1 MEWQPSLSFMTG
13 HPTQSYLAKRGFKPC
28 FDIIDNVASK
38 PVQVYLKAND
48 IKIQLVE
55 PHNHMVN
62 AAERVIQTFKNH
74 LIAGFCTIDRD
85 CRAVIWSKFTPQAQ
99 DSLNMLRTLRV
110 HPKGS
115 TYHILEG
122 IHDLL
127 PNWHSSHHLQPTRN
141 QRFWG
146 TRALDEYMS
155 LEECASLT
163 SHFPPTTLWPTSRIT
178 YGWNKTCSRKHRQ
191 GNRET
196 PQEAQCLPTPTH
208 WSLGTFV
215 KYLQRGHLGYQMWDT
230 YPEAELGT
238 PRLDEDNEFDDD
250 LTWHGWGSSLSPHQ
264 SGGRGGASVD
274 SP

>member
-38 PVQVYLKAND
+38 PVQAYLKAND

-55 PHNHMVN
+55 PHNHRVN
-62 AAERVIQTFKNH
+62 AAERAIQTFKNH

-127 PNWHSSHHLQPTRN
+127 PNWHSTHHLQPTRN
-141 QRFWG
+141 QRF
-146 TRALDEYMS
+146 
-155 LEECASLT
+155 
-163 SHFPPTTLWPTSRIT
+163 
-178 YGWNKTCSRKHRQ
+178 
-191 GNRET
+191 
-196 PQEAQCLPTPTH
+196 
-208 WSLGTFV
+208 V
-215 KYLQRGHLGYQMWDT
+215 GYQSPWWIYVSRGMCISDKPFSTNNIVT
-230 YPEAELGT
+230 Y
-238 PRLDEDNEFDDD
+238 
-250 LTWHGWGSSLSPHQ
+250 Q
-264 SGGRGGASVD
+264 SNHLWMKQNV
-274 SP
+274 